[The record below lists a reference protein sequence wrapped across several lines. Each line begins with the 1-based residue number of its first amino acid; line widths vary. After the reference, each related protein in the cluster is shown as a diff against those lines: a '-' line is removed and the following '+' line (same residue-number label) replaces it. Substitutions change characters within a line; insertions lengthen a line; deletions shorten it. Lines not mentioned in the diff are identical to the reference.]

1 MKTNYQIIMENIINN
16 LKSKPKLLLHACC
29 GVCSSS
35 VLEKLNPYFD
45 ITVLFYN
52 PNIYPKEEFIKR
64 LNTLKELIKKMNIK
78 IRIELPPYNEE
89 EFYEITKGLENER
102 EGGKRCSK
110 CFYLR
115 LDKTAKIAKQN
126 KYDYFCTT
134 LSVSPYK
141 DSQKL
146 NKIGK
151 ILEEKYKINYLYS
164 DFKKKEGYKRSNEL
178 SRKYELYRQNYCGCK
193 YSLNEITKEVWGR
206 EVWKIKEE

>member
-16 LKSKPKLLLHACC
+16 LEKKPRLLLHACC

-35 VLEKLNPYFD
+35 VLEKLIPYFT
-45 ITVLFYN
+45 ITVLYYN
-52 PNIYPKEEFIKR
+52 PNIYPEAEYQKR
-64 LNTLKELIKKMNIK
+64 LSTLKELIEKMYLNI
-78 IRIELPPYNEE
+78 EVM
-89 EFYEITKGLENER
+89 EIGYDSEKFEKMSKGLEKEK
-102 EGGKRCSK
+102 EGGERCTK

-115 LDKTAKIAKQN
+115 LEETAKIAKEK

-151 ILEEKYKINYLYS
+151 VLEEKYNIKYLYS

-178 SRKYELYRQNYCGCK
+178 SRKYNLYRQNYCGCK
-193 YSLNEITKEVWGR
+193 YSLNEIT
-206 EVWKIKEE
+206 IK